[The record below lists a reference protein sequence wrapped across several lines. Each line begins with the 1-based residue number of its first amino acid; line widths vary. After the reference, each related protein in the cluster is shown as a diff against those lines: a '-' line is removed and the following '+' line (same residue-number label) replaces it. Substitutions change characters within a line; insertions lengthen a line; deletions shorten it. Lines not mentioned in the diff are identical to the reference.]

1 MTLLFLALFASHFT
15 WLALLGVFLGFW
27 VLTTII
33 CELYL
38 RATHRFTLW
47 QGLSKLGN
55 SHWAMSLGHAG
66 FAVMLIGITMT
77 QNYSIERDVKLAL
90 GEHIAF
96 EHYDFHFDA
105 IEALQGANYTGSM
118 GIFTVRKEQ
127 RLIATMKAEK
137 RIYTVQR
144 MPMTEAAIDAGFTRD
159 LYIAM
164 GEMLPDGAWAVRI
177 YYKPFI
183 RWIWFGPVMMALAGL
198 LMILDRRYRSNKVAQ
213 TTQEIL

>member
-1 MTLLFLALFASHFT
+1 
-15 WLALLGVFLGFW
+15 
-27 VLTTII
+27 
-33 CELYL
+33 
-38 RATHRFTLW
+38 
-47 QGLSKLGN
+47 
-55 SHWAMSLGHAG
+55 
-66 FAVMLIGITMT
+66 
-77 QNYSIERDVKLAL
+77 
-90 GEHIAF
+90 
-96 EHYDFHFDA
+96 
-105 IEALQGANYTGSM
+105 
-118 GIFTVRKEQ
+118 
-127 RLIATMKAEK
+127 
-137 RIYTVQR
+137 VQR